1 MIKQI
6 GKWIR
11 NFILFFLF
19 SSVGAVILYRFI
31 PVPFTP
37 LMIIRL
43 FEQAS
48 DGMPLSL
55 NKDWVS
61 YEEINP
67 SMPLAVV
74 ASEDQQFYYHFG
86 IDPEAIQKALEY
98 NEKKKGKRFRGASTI
113 SQQTAK
119 NVFLWPSRTY
129 LRKGLEVYFTLLVE
143 LFWSK
148 ERILE
153 VYLNVVETGNGIY
166 GVEAASQTYF
176 RKPASKLNRSQSALI
191 ATALPL
197 PLKRRADRPTPYM
210 VRRKAW
216 VLRQMNNLGKID
228 WKKESDKPGS
238 GK

>member
-1 MIKQI
+1 MIKQAV
-6 GKWIR
+6 KWIR
-11 NFILFFLF
+11 NFILLFLI
-19 SSVGAVILYRFI
+19 SSVGAVIVYRFV
-31 PVPFTP
+31 PVFFTP

-43 FEQAS
+43 FEQFS
-48 DGMPLSL
+48 EDKSL
-55 NKDWVS
+55 KWSKDWVG
-61 YEEINP
+61 YDEINP

-74 ASEDQQFYYHFG
+74 ASEDQQFYYHHG
-86 IDPEAIQKALEY
+86 IDPEAIQKALKY
-98 NEKKKGKRFRGASTI
+98 NEKKKGKKLRGASTI

-129 LRKGLEVYFTLLVE
+129 LRKGLEVYFTFLIE

-148 ERILE
+148 DRILE
-153 VYLNVVETGNGIY
+153 VYLNVVEMGDGIY
-166 GVEAASQTYF
+166 GIEAASQEYF
-176 RKPASKLNRSQSALI
+176 RKPAIKLSRSQAALI

-228 WKKESDKPGS
+228 WKEESDKAGS
-238 GK
+238 TK